1 MSQLAQC
8 PAPLCPAPQELKYPA
23 RGVESSPGS
32 WPWFYRMSDAMEG
45 RFAAAAPVLTPLVEE
60 GDEDCEP
67 ASPPPPL
74 PRKRA
79 RRGAGRS
86 SMSEFLTES
95 EMDLLV
101 DTEDKGGA
109 AALGE
114 LQRLTE
120 LTYKRTPPPPPRG
133 LGQELA
139 GG

>member
-1 MSQLAQC
+1 
-8 PAPLCPAPQELKYPA
+8 
-23 RGVESSPGS
+23 
-32 WPWFYRMSDAMEG
+32 MEG

-67 ASPPPPL
+67 ASPPPL

-101 DTEDKGGA
+101 ETEDKGGA

-120 LTYKRTPPPPPRG
+120 LTYKRTPPPPRRA
-133 LGQELA
+133 LA
-139 GG
+139 RPGACWRPGASL